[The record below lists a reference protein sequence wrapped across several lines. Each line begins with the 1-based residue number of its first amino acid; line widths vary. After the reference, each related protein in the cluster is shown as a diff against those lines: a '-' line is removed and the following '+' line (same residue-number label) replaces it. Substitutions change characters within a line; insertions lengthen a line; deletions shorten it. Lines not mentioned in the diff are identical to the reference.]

1 MVLSY
6 VLYKNAIVDLC
17 YYFYICINIK
27 INLFLKTAF
36 NSKKKVLSIVRERCF
51 LWLLK
56 TPFTNR
62 GYLLNFII

>member
-17 YYFYICINIK
+17 YYFYFCISIK

-36 NSKKKVLSIVRERCF
+36 NSKRKVFSIAIEDTF
-51 LWLLK
+51 HK
-56 TPFTNR
+56 
-62 GYLLNFII
+62 

>member
-17 YYFYICINIK
+17 YYFYFCINIK
-27 INLFLKTAF
+27 INLFLKSVFSIYRTTF
-36 NSKKKVLSIVRERCF
+36 LSVVESSF
-51 LWLLK
+51 QSMLK
-56 TPFTNR
+56 EPFSNE